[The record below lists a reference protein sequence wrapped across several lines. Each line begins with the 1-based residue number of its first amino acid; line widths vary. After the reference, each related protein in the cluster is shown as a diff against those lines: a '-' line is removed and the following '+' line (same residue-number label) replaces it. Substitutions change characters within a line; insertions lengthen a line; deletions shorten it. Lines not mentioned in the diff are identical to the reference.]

1 MKDKNTEL
9 MDEMELDRVTLTDE
23 DGVEKDFDIIGTLEL
38 DGNTY
43 VALIAAEEDTDEYVI
58 LKMIEENGEE
68 ILITI
73 ADDDEFSRVANMFD
87 AAMQA

>member
-23 DGVEKDFDIIGTLEL
+23 DGGEKDFDIIGTLEL

-43 VALIAAEEDTDEYVI
+43 VALIAAEDDTDEYVI

-87 AAMQA
+87 EAMQA

>member
-43 VALIAAEEDTDEYVI
+43 VALIAAE
-58 LKMIEENGEE
+58 
-68 ILITI
+68 
-73 ADDDEFSRVANMFD
+73 DDSV
-87 AAMQA
+87 

>member
-43 VALIAAEEDTDEYVI
+43 VALIAAEDDTDEYVI

-73 ADDDEFSRVANMFD
+73 ADDDELSRVANMFD
-87 AAMQA
+87 EAMQA